1 MSDQPALSGFRKQIT
16 AKQDEISNY
25 LSSLEPFGT
34 RLTYVN
40 IIGGALAT
48 LLSGEVVRALSQGPP
63 SAASWLLPLGAA
75 ICSLIA
81 TVAAAL
87 YKGQVESRLGLL
99 QKCSARLEGLAALL
113 DANQLAE
120 AEASKRFQGYVEECP
135 PIPRRRQLSF
145 EAVRGTI
152 SEPREGQ
159 AVPASLT
166 ASGTAHNLG
175 PGITVWLTVEIDD
188 RIWPKEGAVFVDI
201 HGQWSQ
207 PVFEDGVA
215 GQIGLS
221 LWAANAEADRK
232 LRAWL
237 DGGNRT
243 RTYPELRP
251 LPGMKRLARVRGIRR
266 VAQHESSLDPAREG
280 A

>member
-1 MSDQPALSGFRKQIT
+1 MSDQPAPSGIRKQT
-16 AKQDEISNY
+16 KEKQDEISNY

-40 IIGGALAT
+40 IIGGAVAT
-48 LLSGEVVRALSQGPP
+48 LLSGEVVRALSLGPP
-63 SAASWLLPLGAA
+63 SSASWLLPLGAA

-87 YKGQVESRLGLL
+87 YKGQVESRLALL

-113 DANQLAE
+113 DANQLTE
-120 AEASKRFQGYVEECP
+120 AQAAKRFQGYVEECP
-135 PIPRRRQLSF
+135 SIPRRRQLSF
-145 EAVRGTI
+145 EAVKGTI
-152 SEPREGQ
+152 SEPLEGQ
-159 AVPASLT
+159 AVSANFT
-166 ASGTAHNLG
+166 ASGTANNLG
-175 PGITVWLTVEIDD
+175 RGITLWLTVEIGD
-188 RIWPKEGAVFVDI
+188 RIWPKDGAIFVDL

-215 GQIGLS
+215 GQVGLS
-221 LWAANAEADRK
+221 LWAVNSEADRK

-243 RTYPELRP
+243 RTFPELRP
-251 LPGMKRLARVRGIRR
+251 LPGMKRLARVLGLRR
-266 VAQHESSLDPAREG
+266 VTERDPRMSPNPD
-280 A
+280 